1 MILKHT
7 SVGECQRSVVVE
19 ARGAFRCWMNN
30 CVSETASLCLCI
42 CGRRKLLLLL
52 SCPVIQPTISVCVS
66 LTSKGKTHKKPS
78 MEVCFAKS
86 FDGEE
91 SVCC

>member
-52 SCPVIQPTISVCVS
+52 SNQQS
-66 LTSKGKTHKKPS
+66 LYVYPSQARGKRIRSLLWKFVLQSPS
-78 MEVCFAKS
+78 MEKNLCAA
-86 FDGEE
+86 DG
-91 SVCC
+91 